1 MILKDEI
8 EEEKRWLEEMVALS
22 RQIPWKQD
30 QRQLSHDELLIRDF
44 VNGEGI
50 FAEDHR

>member
-8 EEEKRWLEEMVALS
+8 EEERRWLEEMVALS
-22 RQIPWKQD
+22 RQIPWEQD
-30 QRQLSHDELLIRDF
+30 QYKPSHNEKLIRDF

-50 FAEDHR
+50 FAEDNR